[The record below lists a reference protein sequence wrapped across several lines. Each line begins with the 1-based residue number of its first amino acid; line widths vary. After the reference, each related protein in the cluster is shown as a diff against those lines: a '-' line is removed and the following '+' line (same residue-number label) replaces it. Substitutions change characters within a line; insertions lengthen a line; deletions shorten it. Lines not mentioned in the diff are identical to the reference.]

1 MESRAG
7 KKLWFELMNGLA
19 KDISGQILPL
29 NELGLSTPPYASGV
43 SEFYRQT
50 IKLSPSNA
58 VFDIHDYYRV
68 SIAPDATVQGGVICN
83 GTADLARSYLINGV
97 TVNAIFAQ

>member
-29 NELGLSTPPYASGV
+29 NELGLSAPPYASGV
-43 SEFYRQT
+43 SEFYR
-50 IKLSPSNA
+50 
-58 VFDIHDYYRV
+58 
-68 SIAPDATVQGGVICN
+68 
-83 GTADLARSYLINGV
+83 
-97 TVNAIFAQ
+97 